1 MIHLKVQVPGE
12 VFLDEPVQKIIAE
25 AQNGFFCIEP
35 RHIDFVAALV
45 PGLIS
50 YLGED
55 GSERILASDE
65 GILVKCGEEVLISTF
80 NAIMGTE
87 LDTLREKVT
96 SYLNSQTEEE
106 HLARAAAARLE
117 AGIVRRFIDMEKLP

>member
-1 MIHLKVQVPGE
+1 MMQLKVQIPGK
-12 VFLDEPVQKIIAE
+12 VFIDEPVQKIIAE
-25 AQNGFFCIEP
+25 AQNGFFCLEP

-50 YLGED
+50 YFTSE
-55 GSERILASDE
+55 GSERILATDE

-80 NAIMGTE
+80 SAILGKD
-87 LDTLREKVT
+87 LKTLRETVANYFT
-96 SYLNSQTEEE
+96 NQNEEE
-106 HLARAAAARLE
+106 QMARSAAARLE